1 MNCVAPYENR
11 KGVKLLIV
19 YALPYKELASALASK
34 IHELTSIFAIAQSVE
49 DYSSF
54 ETVPSVENKVLFIG
68 DGDENPY
75 TARFY
80 PKLAFKLEKEC
91 GAYYGGDETRMLIF
105 GDGDISHR
113 KQLKIVFDKQR
124 KGEVDQ
130 RTPAAINHIGFIP
143 FALVAFSATFS
154 LALPILSL
162 GGMFLLGK
170 AQKRKIRYLQ
180 VLLGMDRFLE
190 ALIN

>member
-1 MNCVAPYENR
+1 
-11 KGVKLLIV
+11 
-19 YALPYKELASALASK
+19 
-34 IHELTSIFAIAQSVE
+34 
-49 DYSSF
+49 
-54 ETVPSVENKVLFIG
+54 
-68 DGDENPY
+68 
-75 TARFY
+75 
-80 PKLAFKLEKEC
+80 
-91 GAYYGGDETRMLIF
+91 MLIF

-180 VLLGMDRFLE
+180 VLLGMNRFLE